1 MTPPQRTFS
10 LSIINLNLNT
20 VRPFFRL
27 LWRGIHLKEGP
38 ETTLLE
44 IVDCKQVNGNFQ
56 YQSRLLRVY
65 LTPVT

>member
-10 LSIINLNLNT
+10 FSIINLNLNT
-20 VRPFFRL
+20 RPVPFPL
-27 LWRGIHLKEGP
+27 SWRGIHLKEGP
-38 ETTLLE
+38 ETMSLE